1 MITTL
6 VRIIRY
12 GFQSFWR
19 NGWLSTATIMVMV
32 LALLV
37 FLGLLLFG
45 VITEKAIITLQDKI
59 DISVYFKQ
67 GLNIDEISKIQKS
80 VEALAEVKAVEYIS
94 AEKALTVF
102 KARHEAD
109 ATIGKALEELSE
121 NPLVASLNVKAKD
134 PKDYEKIA
142 NYLQDDKLKKSID
155 KVTYG
160 QNQLAITRLI
170 KIADTAK
177 GAGIVITLILA
188 FIATVVTFNTV
199 RLAIYSSREEIG
211 IMRLVGASNAYIRG
225 PYLVE
230 GILYGLISAILAII
244 IIAPILNM
252 ATPYITALIPEMNLS
267 AYFYANLVSLLGYS
281 ILAGVILGTF
291 SSYIAIRRYLH
302 I

>member
-6 VRIIRY
+6 FRIIRY

-19 NGWLSTATIMVMV
+19 NGWLSVATIMVMV

-59 DISVYFKQ
+59 DISVYFKH

-80 VEALAEVKAVEYIS
+80 VEALAEVRSVEYIS

-109 ATIGKALEELSE
+109 ATIGKALEELNE

-142 NYLQDDKLKKSID
+142 NYLQNDKLKSSID
-155 KVTYG
+155 KVTYS

-170 KIADTAK
+170 KIADTASA
-177 GAGIVITLILA
+177 AGLAITLILA
-188 FIATVVTFNTV
+188 FIASVVTFNTV

-230 GILYGLISAILAII
+230 GMLYGLISAVLAII

-252 ATPYITALIPEMNLS
+252 ATPYIVALIPEMNLS
-267 AYFYANLVSLLGYS
+267 AYFYSNLISLLSYS
-281 ILAGVILGTF
+281 MLAGIVLGTF

>member
-19 NGWLSTATIMVMV
+19 NGWLSAATIMVMV

-37 FLGLLLFG
+37 FVGLLLFK
-45 VITEKAIITLQDKI
+45 VVTNSAIGTLQDKI

-67 GLNIDEISKIQKS
+67 GLSEDEILKIQKS
-80 VEALAEVKAVEYIS
+80 TESLSEVKSVEYIS
-94 AEKALTVF
+94 RDKALAVF
-102 KARHEAD
+102 KSKHSAD
-109 ATIGKALEELSE
+109 ATIGKALDELND
-121 NPLVASLNVKAKD
+121 NPLPASLNVKAKN

-142 NYLQDDKLKKSID
+142 SYLQNNKLKDSID

-170 KIADTAK
+170 KIADTANA
-177 GAGIVITLILA
+177 AGLIMTLILA

-211 IMRLVGASNAYIRG
+211 IMRLVGASNTYIRG

-230 GILYGLISAILAII
+230 GILYGLISAVLAII
-244 IIAPILNM
+244 IIAPLVQLS
-252 ATPYITALIPEMNLS
+252 APYIFALIPELNLS
-267 AYFYANLVSLLGYS
+267 VYFYSHLISLLGYS
-281 ILAGVILGTF
+281 ILAGIILGTF